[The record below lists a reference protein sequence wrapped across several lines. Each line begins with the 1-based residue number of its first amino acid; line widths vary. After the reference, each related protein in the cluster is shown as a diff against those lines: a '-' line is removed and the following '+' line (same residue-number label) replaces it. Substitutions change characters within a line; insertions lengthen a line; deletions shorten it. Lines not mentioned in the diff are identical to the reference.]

1 MVKMTDILARLQQMK
16 GVIHVFPLNN
26 DCRCKIWDIEK
37 EIKATLGIPV
47 INTGVQECLERKYV
61 VCIIKKASF
70 RPPPEPTVML
80 LSDDGIVLG
89 EEVLPNRKKE
99 FLATNK
105 EEIIWLSEEFVMY
118 PQRTGASKEFFVMP
132 PVSFPEITEM
142 GMKKVV
148 SCSPSAPADMMLRQ
162 MHGFEDNPKL
172 ASILIGF
179 DTEEDLFSC

>member
-1 MVKMTDILARLQQMK
+1 MAKMSDVVARLKEMK
-16 GVIHVFPLNN
+16 GTIHVFPLS
-26 DCRCKIWDIEK
+26 DSCRSKIVDIEK
-37 EIKATLGIPV
+37 DIKATLGIPV
-47 INTGVQECLERKYV
+47 INMGVEKCLERKYV

-89 EEVLPNRKKE
+89 EEVLPNRMKE

-118 PQRTGASKEFFVMP
+118 PERKGKEREFFVMP
-132 PVSFPEITEM
+132 PVSFPEVTEM
-142 GMKKVV
+142 GMKNVV
-148 SCSPSAPADMMLRQ
+148 SCSPSAPADMMLRE
-162 MHGFEDNPKL
+162 MHGFEDDPKL

-179 DTEEDLFSC
+179 DADEKIC